1 MTTLF
6 IHGFASSGRSSK
18 VEQLRRI
25 LDEEV
30 LAPSLTHR
38 PKVDYA
44 HLEALVREH
53 RVTTVVGSSM
63 GGFYAMALAQRFDER
78 VVLVNP
84 SLRFVDTA
92 RRYLGT
98 NTVYDTGV
106 TFDWTEREID
116 ELREINATVQEAL
129 DPVLSGV
136 TWANVL
142 VLLAEKDEVLDARA
156 TAALLK
162 WIKVVF
168 DPVQDHRFAD
178 LGPYAERIRAIAA
191 APSDLGVPDLELE

>member
-25 LDEEV
+25 LGEEV
-30 LAPSLTHR
+30 IAPSLTHR
-38 PKVDYA
+38 PRADYA
-44 HLEALVREH
+44 HLEALVEEH
-53 RVTTVVGSSM
+53 HVRTVVGSSM

-84 SLRFVDTA
+84 ALRFVETA
-92 RRYLGT
+92 RRYIGT
-98 NTVYDTGV
+98 HTVYDTGV
-106 TFDWTEREID
+106 TFEWTEREID
-116 ELREINATVQEAL
+116 ELRKIDATVEEAL
-129 DPVLSGV
+129 DFASSNV

-162 WIKVVF
+162 WAKVVM

-178 LGPYAERIRAIAA
+178 LGPYAKRIRAIAA
-191 APSDLGVPDLELE
+191 APSDLGVPDLEIE